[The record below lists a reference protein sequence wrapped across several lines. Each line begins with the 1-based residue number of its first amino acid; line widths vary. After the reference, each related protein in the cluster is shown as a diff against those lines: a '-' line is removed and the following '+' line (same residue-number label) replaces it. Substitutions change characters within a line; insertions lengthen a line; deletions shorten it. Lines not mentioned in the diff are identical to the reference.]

1 VGLIESATR
10 SIDIYAE
17 VVRDKLQSR
26 ELPPGVE
33 RAEFVAL
40 GLDYL
45 ARADALAAEAPS
57 GAPGDAAVSVA
68 AGGTG

>member
-1 VGLIESATR
+1 
-10 SIDIYAE
+10 
-17 VVRDKLQSR
+17 
-26 ELPPGVE
+26 VE

-45 ARADALAAEAPS
+45 ALAAEAPS